1 MQLSYAILLN
11 SKKLENETCQNKI
24 NNGRKKKHKN
34 LTPCLIFFYIYAEI
48 EYRQKHKNIRKRFSG
63 DTAFINRCQF
73 SMF

>member
-1 MQLSYAILLN
+1 M
-11 SKKLENETCQNKI
+11 E
-24 NNGRKKKHKN
+24 GKKKHKN

-73 SMF
+73 SMFLKKLSFAKMHFWLKICMKNV